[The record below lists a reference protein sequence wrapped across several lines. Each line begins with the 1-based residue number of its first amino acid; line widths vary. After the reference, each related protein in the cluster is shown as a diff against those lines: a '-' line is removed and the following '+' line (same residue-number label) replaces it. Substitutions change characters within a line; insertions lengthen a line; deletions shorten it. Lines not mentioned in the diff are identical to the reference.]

1 MDHEHR
7 PRGEDTNGDRMK
19 RLTIVALGVVAL
31 SGCTG
36 THIKPVAVCDG
47 KHRRPANLYGT
58 ILPSL
63 PVPLP
68 ASQQG
73 AGQSMVAP
81 PSGAALPAP
90 VPAPSPDPVL
100 MRDEPPT
107 RAPSP
112 SPHPAPSAA
121 PAAPIG
127 PGAMNVPAL
136 SASDVPARRRAELLL
151 LLKGSTPWA
160 R

>member
-1 MDHEHR
+1 
-7 PRGEDTNGDRMK
+7 MK
-19 RLTIVALGVVAL
+19 RLTIVAFGVVAL

-36 THIKPVAVCDG
+36 THIKPVSVCDG

-81 PSGAALPAP
+81 PSGTVSPA
-90 VPAPSPDPVL
+90 PAPSRAPDPVL
-100 MRDEPPT
+100 MRDDAPAST
-107 RAPSP
+107 PSP
-112 SPHPAPSAA
+112 SPPPAPGAA

-127 PGAMNVPAL
+127 PGAMNVPRSAPQTSQRDVAL
-136 SASDVPARRRAELLL
+136 TYSSC
-151 LLKGSTPWA
+151 
-160 R
+160 